1 MTGKD
6 IKTIRQ
12 KLLLL
17 QTEFADELGV
27 SLSAVQ
33 LWEQGKRNIS
43 IKSQRL
49 VLEYCR
55 KKGLVKFCKVNG
67 IEV

>member
-6 IKTIRQ
+6 IKTIRH

-17 QTEFADELGV
+17 QTELADELGV

-33 LWEQGKRNIS
+33 LWEQGRREMS

-49 VLEYCR
+49 VLEYCKR
-55 KKGLVKFCKVNG
+55 KGVE
-67 IEV
+67 I

>member
-17 QTEFADELGV
+17 QTELADELGV

-49 VLEYCR
+49 VLEYC
-55 KKGLVKFCKVNG
+55 KKRGV
-67 IEV
+67 EV

>member
-17 QTEFADELGV
+17 QTELADELGV

-33 LWEQGKRNIS
+33 FWEQGRREMS

-55 KKGLVKFCKVNG
+55 KKGVELNANS
-67 IEV
+67 

>member
-17 QTEFADELGV
+17 QTELADELGV

-33 LWEQGKRNIS
+33 LWEQGRREMS

-49 VLEYCR
+49 VLEYCKR
-55 KKGLVKFCKVNG
+55 KG
-67 IEV
+67 IEM

>member
-6 IKTIRQ
+6 IKTIRN

-17 QTEFADELGV
+17 QTELADELGV

-33 LWEQGKRNIS
+33 LWEQGRRNIS

-49 VLEYCR
+49 VLEYC
-55 KKGLVKFCKVNG
+55 KKKG

>member
-17 QTEFADELGV
+17 QTELADELGV

-33 LWEQGKRNIS
+33 LWEQGRREMS

-49 VLEYCR
+49 VLEYCKR
-55 KKGLVKFCKVNG
+55 KG

>member
-17 QTEFADELGV
+17 QTELADELGV

-33 LWEQGKRNIS
+33 LWEQGRRNIS

-49 VLEYCR
+49 VVEYCR
-55 KKGLVKFCKVNG
+55 KKG
-67 IEV
+67 IEIWGTEKWT

>member
-6 IKTIRQ
+6 IKTIRN

-17 QTEFADELGV
+17 QTELADELGV

-33 LWEQGKRNIS
+33 LWEQGRRNIS

-49 VLEYCR
+49 VVEYC
-55 KKGLVKFCKVNG
+55 KKKG

>member
-17 QTEFADELGV
+17 QTELADELGV

-33 LWEQGKRNIS
+33 FWEQGKREMS

-49 VLEYCR
+49 VLEYCK
-55 KKGLVKFCKVNG
+55 KKGVE
-67 IEV
+67 I

>member
-33 LWEQGKRNIS
+33 LWEQGRREMS

-49 VLEYCR
+49 VLEYCK
-55 KKGLVKFCKVNG
+55 KKGVE
-67 IEV
+67 I

>member
-6 IKTIRQ
+6 IKKIRN

-17 QTEFADELGV
+17 QTELADELGF
-27 SLSAVQ
+27 SLSAIQ
-33 LWEQGKRNIS
+33 LWEQGRRNIS

-49 VLEYCR
+49 ILEYCK
-55 KKGLVKFCKVNG
+55 KKGVEL
-67 IEV
+67 

>member
-6 IKTIRQ
+6 IKTIRN

-17 QTEFADELGV
+17 QTELADELGV

-33 LWEQGKRNIS
+33 LWEQGRREMS

-49 VLEYCR
+49 VLEYC
-55 KKGLVKFCKVNG
+55 KKKG
-67 IEV
+67 IEVR

>member
-6 IKTIRQ
+6 IKTIRN

-17 QTEFADELGV
+17 QTELADELGV

-33 LWEQGKRNIS
+33 LWEQGRRNIS

-49 VLEYCR
+49 ILEYCK
-55 KKGLVKFCKVNG
+55 KKGVE
-67 IEV
+67 I

>member
-17 QTEFADELGV
+17 QTELAYELGV

-49 VLEYCR
+49 VLEYCK
-55 KKGLVKFCKVNG
+55 KKG
-67 IEV
+67 IQI

>member
-6 IKTIRQ
+6 IKAIRN

-17 QTEFADELGV
+17 QQEFADELGV
-27 SLSAVQ
+27 SICTIRF
-33 LWEQGKRNIS
+33 WEQGKRGIS

-49 VLEYCR
+49 VLEYCKR
-55 KKGLVKFCKVNG
+55 KGVELNANS
-67 IEV
+67 

>member
-6 IKTIRQ
+6 VKTIRH

-17 QTEFADELGV
+17 QTELADELGV

-33 LWEQGKRNIS
+33 LWEQGRREMS

-49 VLEYCR
+49 VLEYCKR
-55 KKGLVKFCKVNG
+55 KGVE
-67 IEV
+67 I

>member
-17 QTEFADELGV
+17 QTELADELGV

-33 LWEQGKRNIS
+33 LWEQGRRNIS

-49 VLEYCR
+49 VLEYCKR
-55 KKGLVKFCKVNG
+55 KGVE
-67 IEV
+67 I

>member
-17 QTEFADELGV
+17 QTELADELGV

-33 LWEQGKRNIS
+33 LWEQGRRNIS

-49 VLEYCR
+49 VLEYCK
-55 KKGLVKFCKVNG
+55 KKGVE
-67 IEV
+67 I

>member
-17 QTEFADELGV
+17 QTELADELGV

-49 VLEYCR
+49 VLEYCK
-55 KKGLVKFCKVNG
+55 KKGVE
-67 IEV
+67 I

>member
-33 LWEQGKRNIS
+33 LWEQGRRNIS

-49 VLEYCR
+49 VLEYCK
-55 KKGLVKFCKVNG
+55 KKGINIKN
-67 IEV
+67 I